1 MSFRTT
7 TRPYRLR
14 IDRQHQLAPETLT
27 PSALTRIRITA
38 VQARRIDTGIRVS
51 IRNGTEH
58 AMATARITALHSC
71 GKTHTLHL
79 EILPAPER

>member
-14 IDRQHQLAPETLT
+14 IDRQHQLAPESLT
-27 PSALTRIRITA
+27 PGALTRIRITA

-51 IRNGTEH
+51 IRNAMEH

-71 GKTHTLHL
+71 GNKHTLHL
-79 EILPAPER
+79 EVIPALEG